1 VTEGY
6 RVTEGYSSTPF
17 TGVLCNQMTM
27 RSALLLLL
35 LRASIP
41 TVVAAAVAA
50 ANA

>member
-27 RSALLLLL
+27 RSA
-35 LRASIP
+35 P
-41 TVVAAAVAA
+41 TVVAAAVAV